1 MTALICL
8 FYNKL
13 VLLVLFLGS

>member
-13 VLLVLFLGS
+13 VLFVLFLGS